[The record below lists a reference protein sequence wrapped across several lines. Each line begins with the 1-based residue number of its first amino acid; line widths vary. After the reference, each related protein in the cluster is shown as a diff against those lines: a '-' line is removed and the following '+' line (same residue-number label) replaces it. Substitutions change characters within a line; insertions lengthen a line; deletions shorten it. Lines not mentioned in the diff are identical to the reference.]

1 MLNKSFTQMAIFIRL
16 SSLHEFKATC
26 VFHFL
31 FLGRFESYSLIC
43 NRHML
48 MAELRLSPK
57 SWKRTSACF
66 LTSLSTLIVTFMLFI
81 SKISNDIESQKDDVL
96 KLTHIQ
102 NMSNVML

>member
-1 MLNKSFTQMAIFIRL
+1 
-16 SSLHEFKATC
+16 
-26 VFHFL
+26 
-31 FLGRFESYSLIC
+31 
-43 NRHML
+43 

-81 SKISNDIESQKDDVL
+81 SKISNDIESQKEDVL

>member
-1 MLNKSFTQMAIFIRL
+1 MLNKSFTQMAIFIRS
-16 SSLHEFKATC
+16 SSLREFRATC
-26 VFHFL
+26 MFHFL
-31 FLGRFESYSLIC
+31 LLGGFESYSLIC

-66 LTSLSTLIVTFMLFI
+66 LTSLSTLTVTFMLFI

-102 NMSNVML
+102 NMYNVML

>member
-1 MLNKSFTQMAIFIRL
+1 
-16 SSLHEFKATC
+16 
-26 VFHFL
+26 
-31 FLGRFESYSLIC
+31 
-43 NRHML
+43 

-81 SKISNDIESQKDDVL
+81 SKISNDIESQKEDVL

-102 NMSNVML
+102 NNAIRVSKPKQDKELMQSTSTPL